1 MFRTV
6 ETLMRAIR
14 IIALVSWSSLA
25 AAAQVPYDTRVAS
38 IEVRGGDPDAADALS
53 LRTGDRLTPAALRQ
67 AIQSLYQAA
76 GYGRIEVRAE
86 SGPAGTRLVFEVE
99 PPYFFATIRLE
110 PETVL
115 ERAVSSYVT
124 LPYGRRFSRNEVDRI
139 VDGIRAEL
147 QGLGHFQAGV
157 EPILDF
163 DPATRLVTTTLR
175 VEPGPRAVVGRIEF
189 AGQDAFPVDALRD
202 ALDVEAGERFERRR
216 IDERL
221 ASVAELFS
229 ERDYISTRLTVEAE
243 NYDPESN
250 AVDVEIAVEAGDRL
264 DLDVTG
270 YDLSRDLR
278 EELLPFY
285 DERRV
290 DADLVEEGRRALLE
304 HLFREGFLEA
314 GVVAGYELPGPE
326 SSHSVDYV
334 VTTGDRVAI
343 REVRIEGNDYFADD
357 MLYERIGITS
367 DGLFSRGVFS
377 EALLEEAAEMI
388 RQLYRTSGFTGT
400 TVTAEASRGSGA
412 IAVAVRIVEGRR
424 LRVGQVEIAGA
435 GAYDARDVAGWSG
448 VASGEFFSQGLVQE
462 GRRAITAR
470 YHERGHDAVRVES
483 IVEPAGDDSIDVTY
497 RVTEGPASTIRRIFV
512 AGNTRTQEKIVHR
525 NSGLESGRA
534 FDPEAILEA
543 QRQLYATGLFNRVEI
558 VPLER
563 PELRERDVLIQLEDA
578 GPVVLTYGVGAQ
590 DREGIRGTVEVTHS
604 NLWGLDR
611 SISARIRG
619 SRREQRFQTTY
630 REPRLFNWELDGF
643 ASLFVERA
651 RQPAFD
657 ASKVDFSF
665 QSLKRFANDDSLL
678 LTASYQTVNLRD
690 IRDNRHTDA
699 FPDQVGVYQISRV
712 GASYIR
718 DTRNDVFDPSRGNY
732 FTGTFQFANSAL
744 GSEINFTSVFTQFSL
759 FRPAK
764 GAVIAASA
772 RFGWNQPY
780 GRTQSLPITERYFAG
795 GSTTLRGFSLDD
807 AGPIGAS
814 RFDPDS
820 PGGVRLAPAGGNALA
835 IVNLEYRFPI
845 PFLFSG
851 VGGAVFY
858 DTGTVFERISDF
870 GFGDFTHT
878 LGLGFRYQ
886 TPLGPIRVDL
896 GFNLNRQPGESLNK
910 AFLTLGHAF

>member
-14 IIALVSWSSLA
+14 IVALVSWSSFA
-25 AAAQVPYDTRVAS
+25 AAAQVPYDTRVTS
-38 IEVRGGDPDAADALS
+38 IQVRGGGPDAADALS
-53 LRTGDRLTPAALRQ
+53 LRTGDRLTPVALRQ
-67 AIQSLYQAA
+67 AIQSLYSAA

-86 SGPAGTRLVFEVE
+86 SDPAGTRLVFEVD

-115 ERAVSSYVT
+115 DRSVSSYVS

-139 VDGIRAEL
+139 VSGVRAEL
-147 QGLGHFQAGV
+147 QGLGHFQSRV

-163 DPATRLVTTTLR
+163 DADTRLVTTTLR
-175 VEPGPRAVVGRIEF
+175 VEAGPRAVVDRIDF
-189 AGQDAFPVDALRD
+189 VGQETVPVDELRD
-202 ALDVEAGERFERRR
+202 ALDVEPGERFEGRR
-216 IDERL
+216 IDDRL
-221 ASVAELFS
+221 ADVAEFFS
-229 ERDYISTRLTVEAE
+229 ELDYIDTRITVAAE
-243 NYDPESN
+243 NYDPASN
-250 AVDVEIAVEAGDRL
+250 AVAVEISVETGDRL
-264 DLDVTG
+264 ELEVTG
-270 YDLSRDLR
+270 YDFSRELR

-290 DADLVEEGRRALLE
+290 DADLVEEGRLALLE
-304 HLFREGFLEA
+304 HLYREGFLDA
-314 GVVAGYELPGPE
+314 TVVAGYAPPGPE
-326 SSHSVDYV
+326 SPHAVDYA
-334 VTTGDRVAI
+334 VTTGDRFAI
-343 REVRIEGNDYFADD
+343 QDVRIEGNRFFADD
-357 MLYERIGITS
+357 VLYERIGIES

-377 EALLEEAAEMI
+377 DALLEEAAETI
-388 RQLYRTSGFTGT
+388 RRLYETSGFAGAA
-400 TVTAEASRGSGA
+400 VTAEASRGTERVA
-412 IAVAVRIVEGRR
+412 AVIRIVEGDR
-424 LRVGQVEIAGA
+424 LRVGRVAVSGA
-435 GAYDARDVAGWSG
+435 ETYDAQDVAGWSG
-448 VASGEFFSQGLVQE
+448 VATGEFFSQSVVQE

-470 YHERGHDAVRVES
+470 YHERGHDAARVES
-483 IVEPAGDDSIDVTY
+483 IVEPAAAGVDVTY
-497 RVTEGPASTIRRIFV
+497 RVTEGPASTIRSIFV

-563 PELRERDVLIQLEDA
+563 PGLRERDVLIQLEDA

-665 QSLKRFANDDSLL
+665 QSLKQFANEDSLL

-699 FPDQVGVYQISRV
+699 FPDQVGIYQISRV

-732 FTGTFQFANSAL
+732 FTGTFQFANRAL

-780 GRTQSLPITERYFAG
+780 GRTRSLPITERYFAG

-807 AGPIGAS
+807 AGPISAP
-814 RFDPDS
+814 RIDPGS
-820 PGGVRLAPAGGNALA
+820 PGGVRLAPAGGNALT

-851 VGGAVFY
+851 LGGAVFY

-870 GFGDFTHT
+870 GVGDFTHT
-878 LGLGFRYQ
+878 LGYGLRYQ
-886 TPLGPIRVDL
+886 TPLGPIRVDF